1 MIVPSPKQIAV
12 DAQRLVELYE
22 ETEMFLLVAV
32 RDAVQ
37 ASLSSSDPVA
47 RQRELNRLLD
57 KAQAR
62 LNRVGRLIGDQAELV
77 ALGEYVTAIEDVFE
91 EVAKTPP
98 EVTASLVASSAAGE
112 TVEALRSQHLMVA
125 RQVRDV
131 YQQVTATSVMAAE
144 IGTETHVKA
153 VQSALN
159 RFADKGITSFV
170 DKAGRKWSMDVYT
183 DMAVRTMR
191 NNVKQQ
197 GHLDGYR
204 SAGVELVRASWHPAS
219 APQCFPYQNQLLA
232 ITGDAGPR
240 VMTDPATGETITVEV
255 KERLDKAIANGY
267 HHPNAILGGD
277 QSIDTFAG
285 TVGASKGTYCG
296 PAFTIRT
303 AQGNTATVSPEHP
316 ILTSSG
322 WRTAESISV
331 GDYLFSAVKGE
342 RSIPVIASESK
353 LEKMPTTVEN
363 EFASFERNGTSIS
376 TPTAGYHFNDDRQF
390 LQGEVH
396 VVVPDDGLLPVPD
409 AEIVKETGE
418 VRFVWPDMGRGEAV
432 GEGGLHPLF
441 HGVAAPIGRALPN
454 GDASLDKSALNSG
467 GASAEHGGDL
477 LAAKSALVEGDN
489 FLNVDVLAGFD
500 GRHPSGAETFADSR
514 PGDSE
519 HPADICA
526 VVPGVVEADQ
536 VVSVEKIEFRGHAY
550 DFQTELGF
558 YALNGIVV
566 HNCKHRDTAY
576 TPGDP
581 TPTVPQA
588 SEEENARQYEASQ
601 RQRQIERNIRK
612 WKKRESVAL
621 DDSEARSAKSKVRQW
636 QAEQR
641 AHVNSHSYLT
651 RLPHREQIR
660 TGDRT
665 AR

>member
-1 MIVPSPKQIAV
+1 MMVANPKQTAV

-98 EVTASLVASSAAGE
+98 EVTASIVASSAAGE
-112 TVEALRSQHLMVA
+112 TVEALRSQHIMVA

-131 YQQVTATSVMAAE
+131 YQQVTATTIMAAE
-144 IGTETHVKA
+144 VGTESHVKA
-153 VQSALN
+153 MQSALN

-267 HHPNAILGGD
+267 HH
-277 QSIDTFAG
+277 
-285 TVGASKGTYCG
+285 C
-296 PAFTIRT
+296 
-303 AQGNTATVSPEHP
+303 
-316 ILTSSG
+316 
-322 WRTAESISV
+322 
-331 GDYLFSAVKGE
+331 
-342 RSIPVIASESK
+342 
-353 LEKMPTTVEN
+353 
-363 EFASFERNGTSIS
+363 
-376 TPTAGYHFNDDRQF
+376 
-390 LQGEVH
+390 
-396 VVVPDDGLLPVPD
+396 
-409 AEIVKETGE
+409 
-418 VRFVWPDMGRGEAV
+418 
-432 GEGGLHPLF
+432 
-441 HGVAAPIGRALPN
+441 
-454 GDASLDKSALNSG
+454 
-467 GASAEHGGDL
+467 
-477 LAAKSALVEGDN
+477 
-489 FLNVDVLAGFD
+489 
-500 GRHPSGAETFADSR
+500 
-514 PGDSE
+514 
-519 HPADICA
+519 
-526 VVPGVVEADQ
+526 
-536 VVSVEKIEFRGHAY
+536 
-550 DFQTELGF
+550 
-558 YALNGIVV
+558 
-566 HNCKHRDTAY
+566 NCKHRDSAY

-581 TPTVPQA
+581 TPTAPQA

-651 RLPHREQIR
+651 RLPHREQVR

>member
-204 SAGVELVRASWHPAS
+204 TAGVELVRASWHPAS

-232 ITGDAGPR
+232 ITGDAGTR
-240 VMTDPATGETITVEV
+240 VMTDPATGETITVHV

-267 HHPNAILGGD
+267 HHPN
-277 QSIDTFAG
+277 
-285 TVGASKGTYCG
+285 
-296 PAFTIRT
+296 
-303 AQGNTATVSPEHP
+303 
-316 ILTSSG
+316 
-322 WRTAESISV
+322 
-331 GDYLFSAVKGE
+331 
-342 RSIPVIASESK
+342 
-353 LEKMPTTVEN
+353 
-363 EFASFERNGTSIS
+363 
-376 TPTAGYHFNDDRQF
+376 
-390 LQGEVH
+390 
-396 VVVPDDGLLPVPD
+396 
-409 AEIVKETGE
+409 
-418 VRFVWPDMGRGEAV
+418 
-432 GEGGLHPLF
+432 
-441 HGVAAPIGRALPN
+441 
-454 GDASLDKSALNSG
+454 
-467 GASAEHGGDL
+467 
-477 LAAKSALVEGDN
+477 
-489 FLNVDVLAGFD
+489 
-500 GRHPSGAETFADSR
+500 
-514 PGDSE
+514 
-519 HPADICA
+519 
-526 VVPGVVEADQ
+526 
-536 VVSVEKIEFRGHAY
+536 
-550 DFQTELGF
+550 
-558 YALNGIVV
+558 
-566 HNCKHRDTAY
+566 CKHRDSAY

-612 WKKRESVAL
+612 WKKREAVAL

-641 AHVNSHSYLT
+641 AHVNSHSYLS
-651 RLPHREQIR
+651 RLPHREQVR